1 MHKMLQNEPF
11 PRTNIKKV
19 MGRGRFADS
28 THSQPST
35 TRPAPSPTLQN
46 VGTPMVDSLYSVQLY
61 CIRYCAGVIVVSSEH
76 IWCPN
81 VSYRYCIVQTT
92 LLLYIFCDVI
102 EVPPAELYRIL
113 HCILSVRPSV
123 CLFKIDRWSKVRP
136 PTKQCHFTGH
146 MTQPTVPKALKEEF

>member
-1 MHKMLQNEPF
+1 
-11 PRTNIKKV
+11 

-76 IWCPN
+76 I
-81 VSYRYCIVQTT
+81 
-92 LLLYIFCDVI
+92 
-102 EVPPAELYRIL
+102 
-113 HCILSVRPSV
+113 
-123 CLFKIDRWSKVRP
+123 
-136 PTKQCHFTGH
+136 
-146 MTQPTVPKALKEEF
+146 